1 MYAQWTDIKV
11 FQGPAT
17 GLIQAEESS
26 EVLAEFQVSES
37 PWPTASRH
45 PESLP
50 SPFSS
55 QHCRRWFAPVQWPRL
70 LFVNW
75 FPGAHRHCRSL
86 RLITLFDY
94 CNTIIHFLLCM
105 LYLSVFTL
113 YSAATV
119 SIEHRQ
125 LYPKEGCEGKGSGEI
140 YVALGNLG
148 EKCEISAKWCL
159 INDIILLCKLLS
171 YVISQVC
178 AFLLPVL
185 SPFLYM
191 KCKECTAT

>member
-1 MYAQWTDIKV
+1 MTLCVCTTNRCKGVAKTCHRTETGWRKLR
-11 FQGPAT
+11 GP
-17 GLIQAEESS
+17 GW
-26 EVLAEFQVSES
+26 EFQVSRS
-37 PWPTASRH
+37 PRPTASRH

-55 QHCRRWFAPVQWPRL
+55 QHCQCWFAPVQWPRL
-70 LFVNW
+70 LFVNC
-75 FPGAHRHCRSL
+75 FPGAQRHCRSL

-94 CNTIIHFLLCM
+94 CNTIIHSLLCM

-140 YVALGNLG
+140 YVAFG
-148 EKCEISAKWCL
+148 
-159 INDIILLCKLLS
+159 
-171 YVISQVC
+171 VIWGQNV
-178 AFLLPVL
+178 
-185 SPFLYM
+185 
-191 KCKECTAT
+191 K